1 MLVLKFGGTSVGSIE
16 NMNNVRSI
24 INDGTQKIVVLSA
37 MSGTT
42 NALVEISEQLNAGD
56 RDNALEL
63 IEELFVKYAQV
74 VEDLLQ
80 DQQLKEEV
88 SKYVLSV
95 YETLIEQTKSKY
107 NELVHNT
114 IVAQGELLSTFIFS
128 RFLIQEGINA
138 VLLPA
143 LDFMRVDQQHEPDSF
158 YIQQNLNRILDDNQ
172 QADIYIT
179 QGFICLD
186 VQGQISNLQRGGSDY
201 TASIIGAAIQAE
213 EVQIWTDID
222 GFHNNDPRYVENTTA
237 IQKIS
242 FDEAAE
248 LAYFGAK
255 ILHPQTVMP
264 VRDLN
269 IPVRLKNTMVPD
281 AYGTLITQQVH
292 GEGIKAI
299 AAKDGIYAIKI
310 KSARML
316 QAHGFLKKVF
326 EVFEKFQTPIDM
338 VTTSEIAV
346 SLTIDDATH
355 IDAIVNELEQIAS
368 VEVDAGMSI
377 VCLVGNNII
386 YHQDTPQLFNIL
398 QDVTVRMIAYG
409 GSNNNISLLIN
420 TEYKRNTLQKLQ
432 SYVFESEEK
441 MVVA

>member
-1 MLVLKFGGTSVGSIE
+1 
-16 NMNNVRSI
+16 
-24 INDGTQKIVVLSA
+24 
-37 MSGTT
+37 
-42 NALVEISEQLNAGD
+42 
-56 RDNALEL
+56 
-63 IEELFVKYAQV
+63 
-74 VEDLLQ
+74 
-80 DQQLKEEV
+80 
-88 SKYVLSV
+88 
-95 YETLIEQTKSKY
+95 
-107 NELVHNT
+107 
-114 IVAQGELLSTFIFS
+114 
-128 RFLIQEGINA
+128 
-138 VLLPA
+138 
-143 LDFMRVDQQHEPDSF
+143 
-158 YIQQNLNRILDDNQ
+158 
-172 QADIYIT
+172 
-179 QGFICLD
+179 
-186 VQGQISNLQRGGSDY
+186 
-201 TASIIGAAIQAE
+201 
-213 EVQIWTDID
+213 
-222 GFHNNDPRYVENTTA
+222 
-237 IQKIS
+237 
-242 FDEAAE
+242 
-248 LAYFGAK
+248 
-255 ILHPQTVMP
+255 
-264 VRDLN
+264 
-269 IPVRLKNTMVPD
+269 MVPD

>member
-63 IEELFVKYAQV
+63 IEELLVKYAQV
-74 VEDLLQ
+74 IEDLLQ
-80 DQQLKEEV
+80 NKQLKEEV

-158 YIQQNLNRILDDNQ
+158 YIQQNLNRIIDDNQ

>member
-42 NALVEISEQLNAGD
+42 NALVEISEQLKAGD

-63 IEELFVKYAQV
+63 IEELLVKYAQV

-80 DQQLKEEV
+80 NQQLKEEV

-107 NELVHNT
+107 NDLVHNT

-355 IDAIVNELEQIAS
+355 LDAIVNELEQIAS
-368 VEVDAGMSI
+368 VEVDEGMSI

-386 YHQDTPQLFNIL
+386 YHQDTPQLFKIL